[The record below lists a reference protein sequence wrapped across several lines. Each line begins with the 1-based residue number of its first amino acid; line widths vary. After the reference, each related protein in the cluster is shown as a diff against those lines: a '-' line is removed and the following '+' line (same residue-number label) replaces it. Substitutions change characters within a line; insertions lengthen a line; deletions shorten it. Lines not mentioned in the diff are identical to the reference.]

1 MIYISGSW
9 CVLSSRL
16 PKHWHYYRLRSW
28 HQTFSALLLC
38 GCHVTSTFQKLPQEL
53 VAPKVCAAGTEGYR
67 EEEAS
72 SPQQHSW
79 QLELQLFKG
88 ILPLLTWHSGRWKAS
103 SLVPLWN
110 KSSAVSDVHV
120 IQDSRYGAVEVQ
132 QLFKISPALNVYVKG
147 ACSGECTGESLL
159 HIFNASFA
167 DDANTPSTAG
177 FQPLLS
183 NSSCNFSAPFLNVLL
198 PGFTRQCTEKP
209 SQPVFRVRTQGE
221 SLR

>member
-16 PKHWHYYRLRSW
+16 PKHWHYYRLRYW

-38 GCHVTSTFQKLPQEL
+38 GCHVTSTFQKLPQEW

-167 DDANTPSTAG
+167 DIFTIFCRCGSLVRMCESAVRAKRSLAWLTGMWNSGPKRCAWTDST
-177 FQPLLS
+177 
-183 NSSCNFSAPFLNVLL
+183 
-198 PGFTRQCTEKP
+198 K
-209 SQPVFRVRTQGE
+209 VFPIF
-221 SLR
+221 